1 MKKYI
6 VLSVNDNPEYL
17 FYLPLTVWAWR
28 KFGWDPI
35 VFYQGSVSRGF
46 FDLIINTFDSLHKDM
61 TAEMKGL
68 YKLKTIPITIIN
80 DYPSAMIA
88 QISRLY
94 AACELTEQSFIMTG
108 DIDMIPL
115 SDYWK
120 FNENEIT
127 TWGRDLTNYHYP
139 ICYIGMNTSNWIQ
152 VMNLKDGVGKPYQ
165 TNSFIKRDLDSM
177 PNAKSSDPEKR
188 WCVDQ
193 DLITDRLDN
202 CGLPIT
208 KVFRGSYENGYP
220 IGRVDRS
227 AWTKNHEIFID
238 AHLPRGIYNG
248 GEPFAQVNSLLHWI
262 WPDEDF
268 TWFYRYIEDFKR
280 LSNG

>member
-6 VLSVNDNPEYL
+6 VLSVNDNPTYL

-28 KFGWDPI
+28 KFGWEPI
-35 VFYQGSVSRGF
+35 IFKPSSGSNPLWIF
-46 FDLIINTFDSLHKDM
+46 LLNNLECQFEFIHKWN
-61 TAEMKGL
+61 E
-68 YKLKTIPITIIN
+68 
-80 DYPSAMIA
+80 YPSEMLA

-94 AACELTEQSFIMTG
+94 AGCIKDGYLMTG

-120 FNENEIT
+120 FDENEIT
-127 TWGRDLTNYHYP
+127 TWGRDLTNRHYP
-139 ICYIGMNTSNWIQ
+139 ICYIGMNSDNWKK
-152 VMNLKDGVGKPYQ
+152 VMNLDSNIY
-165 TNSFIKRDLDSM
+165 SELIKKDLDSM
-177 PNAKSSDPEKR
+177 PNAKSEDPEKR

-248 GEPFAQVNSLLHWI
+248 GEPFAQVNALLHWI

-268 TWFYRYIEDFKR
+268 TWFYRYIEDFKK